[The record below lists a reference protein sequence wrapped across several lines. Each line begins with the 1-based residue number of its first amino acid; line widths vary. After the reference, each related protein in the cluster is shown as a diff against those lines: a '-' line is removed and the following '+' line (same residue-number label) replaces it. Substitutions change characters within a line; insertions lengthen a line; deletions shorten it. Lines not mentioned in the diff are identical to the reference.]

1 MRINPA
7 FWALMFIAAANS
19 PAADSASM
27 QAAVVRGGS
36 VRVQTLNRPAAAA
49 GQVLV
54 KIRFA
59 GVNPADW
66 KDASGHAEDA
76 GIASAANAA
85 GIPGLDGSGVVTAVG
100 AGVTGYQPGDAVIVW
115 SRARG
120 TYAQYVAVPVATIAH
135 RPASVSFEQAAGLA
149 HAGLAA
155 WNMLVDIAHVRA
167 GQQVLVLG
175 GAGGVGSAAV
185 HIAKRN
191 GARVI
196 ATASTRNLEYVRSLG
211 ADQVIDYTRAHFEDQ
226 VRNADIVIN
235 TVDADN
241 AYRGLAVVRRGGF
254 LVSSNGLP
262 TADRCAMRG
271 VFCSLRTSTGTPTAV
286 VLKQLAD
293 WSQSGQYQVN
303 IDQIYALS
311 EVLKAWGYSQAG
323 HTRGK
328 SLIRIGE

>member
-1 MRINPA
+1 
-7 FWALMFIAAANS
+7 MFIAAAAS
-19 PAADSASM
+19 CPAADRPSM
-27 QAAVVRGGS
+27 QAAVVRAS
-36 VRVQTLNRPAAAA
+36 AVHVQTLPRPVAAA

-54 KIRFA
+54 KLRFA
-59 GVNPADW
+59 GVSPADW
-66 KDASGHAEDA
+66 KDASGHAEDP

-85 GIPGLDGSGVVTAVG
+85 GIPGLDGSGVIAAVG
-100 AGVTGYQPGDAVIVW
+100 AGVTGYRPGDAVMVW
-115 SRARG
+115 SRAHG

-135 RPASVSFEQAAGLA
+135 KPDSMSFEQAAGVA

-155 WNMLVDIAHVRA
+155 WNMLIDIAHVKA

-175 GAGGVGSAAV
+175 GAGAVGSAAV
-185 HIAKRN
+185 QIAKNN

-196 ATASTRNLEYVRSLG
+196 ATTSTRNLEYLRSLG

-241 AYRGLAVVRRGGF
+241 AFRGLAVLRQGGF

-262 TADRCAMRG
+262 AADQCAGRG
-271 VFCSLRTSTGTPTAV
+271 VVCSMRTATGTPTAV
-286 VLKQLAD
+286 VLRQLAE
-293 WSQSGQYQVN
+293 WSQAGQYQVN